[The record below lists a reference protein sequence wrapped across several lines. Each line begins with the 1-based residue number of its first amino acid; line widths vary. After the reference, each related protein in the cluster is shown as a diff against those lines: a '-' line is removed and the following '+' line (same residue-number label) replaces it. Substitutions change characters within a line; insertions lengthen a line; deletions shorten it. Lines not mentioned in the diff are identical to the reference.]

1 MKKYIV
7 HKVDTVEYSYEVK
20 ANSALEAEEKIL
32 MGDFDG
38 TTHYLGDSWG
48 SGTQCDATEI
58 TETRNK

>member
-1 MKKYIV
+1 MI
-7 HKVDTVEYSYEVK
+7 DDS
-20 ANSALEAEEKIL
+20 NGLFL

>member
-38 TTHYLGDSWG
+38 TTHYLGDSW
-48 SGTQCDATEI
+48 
-58 TETRNK
+58 